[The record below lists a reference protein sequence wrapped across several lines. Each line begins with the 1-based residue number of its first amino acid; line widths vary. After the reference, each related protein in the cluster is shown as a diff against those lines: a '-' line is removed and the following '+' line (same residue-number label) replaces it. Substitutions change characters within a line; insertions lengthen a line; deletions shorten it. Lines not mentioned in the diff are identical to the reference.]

1 MNRFAVFGLLALL
14 NLSTTWA
21 ASEPPIAIEAEEIHT
36 VSGEVLHQAVILV
49 RNSKIE
55 AIGSDVEIPADYL
68 RLQAKVVTPGL
79 IDSHSVVGLAGALN
93 SAVAK
98 GQRSVRVQDQDQL
111 ERSHP
116 LQPELRAVD
125 AYDAHELLISWVRQ
139 FGVTTLHTGHGP
151 GAVVSGQTMVVKT
164 VGDSPEEASLVPSRA
179 IAVTLGSSPSA
190 TYDSPGTR
198 AKVVALLRQALLEA
212 AAYQEKMA
220 SDEKPDRNL
229 RSETL
234 ARVLDGEL
242 AMMITADRS
251 PEIMGALRL
260 KEEFGLEVWI
270 DSCAECYL
278 HLKEI
283 KESGVPV
290 LIHPT
295 MSRPSGEKKNLAFDT
310 AAKLHDAGIPFA
322 FQSGYET
329 YVPKSRVL
337 LWEAA
342 MAVKYGLP
350 REAALKAM
358 TLTPAT
364 ILGLEE
370 LGRIEVGLPANLV
383 LFDGDPFEYTS
394 HVCTVI
400 IDGKLVSETCR

>member
-1 MNRFAVFGLLALL
+1 MNRLAIFGLAALL
-14 NLSTTWA
+14 CISTSW
-21 ASEPPIAIEAEEIHT
+21 ASEPPIAIEAEEINT
-36 VSGEVLHQAVILV
+36 VSGEVLHNSVILIRDGKV
-49 RNSKIE
+49 E
-55 AIGSDVEIPADYL
+55 ALGTELEIPEGYR

-116 LQPELRAVD
+116 LQPELRALD
-125 AYDAHELLISWVRQ
+125 AYDARERLISWVRQ

-151 GAVVSGQTMVVKT
+151 GAVVSGQTIVVKT
-164 VGDSPEEASLVPSRA
+164 VGDSPEEASLIPSRA
-179 IAVTLGSSPSA
+179 IAVTLGASPSK

-198 AKVVALLRQALLEA
+198 AKVVAMLRQALLEA
-212 AAYQEKMA
+212 TAYQEKMA

-234 ARVLDGEL
+234 VQVLNGEL

-283 KESGVPV
+283 KAAGVPV
-290 LIHPT
+290 LVHPT
-295 MSRPSGEKKNLAFDT
+295 MSRPSGEKRNLAFDT
-310 AAKLHDAGIPFA
+310 AAKLHNAGIPFA

-364 ILGLEE
+364 ILGLED

-400 IDGKLVSETCR
+400 IDGKVVSDICR